1 MPPIKI
7 YYELDQE
14 GNIVATP
21 AATFDA
27 QHTLDDASDEYE
39 TMSNAMC
46 SANCDEVVECIYEIG
61 EDETLESVLAY
72 MAEHGF
78 DMQKTEAFSAFVAS
92 FQ

>member
-7 YYELDQE
+7 YYEIDQE

-27 QHTLDDASDEYE
+27 QHILDDASDEYE
-39 TMSNAMC
+39 AMADALY
-46 SANCDEVVECIYEIG
+46 SAGCGDITECIYEIG
-61 EDETLESVLAY
+61 APETLASVLTY
-72 MAEHGF
+72 MTEHGF

>member
-7 YYELDQE
+7 YYEIDQE

-21 AATFDA
+21 AATFDT

-39 TMSNAMC
+39 AMSTA
-46 SANCDEVVECIYEIG
+46 SCDEVVECIYEIG

-78 DMQKTEAFSAFVAS
+78 NMQKTEAFSVFVAS